1 MDFKKYG
8 VLYID
13 DEEKN
18 LQTFQIT
25 YKKYYTVYIADS
37 VKEAFKILMN
47 NPMHVV
53 ITDQQMPEMT
63 GTDFLQRI
71 HYNYPDLVR
80 MILTA
85 HADQDVIIKALN
97 EYNVFGF
104 ILKPWD
110 NIDLKVKIDQA
121 LEKYEKDARYRI
133 KIKELEDEIETLKEE
148 LAKKNLV

>member
-25 YKKYYTVYIADS
+25 FKKYYTVYVADS
-37 VKEAFKILMN
+37 VKEAFKILMT

-80 MILTA
+80 MVLTA
-85 HADQDVIIKALN
+85 HADQDTILKALN

-121 LEKYEKDARYRI
+121 LEKYEKDTAYRT
-133 KIKELEDEIETLKEE
+133 KIKALEQEIIELKGE
-148 LAKKNLV
+148 LAKK

>member
-25 YKKYYTVYIADS
+25 FKKYYTVHVADS
-37 VKEAFKILMN
+37 VKEAFKILMT

-80 MILTA
+80 MVLTA
-85 HADQDVIIKALN
+85 HADQDTILKALN

-121 LEKYEKDARYRI
+121 LEKYEKDVQYRV
-133 KIKELEDEIETLKEE
+133 KIKALEQEIIELKEA
-148 LAKKNLV
+148 LAKK

>member
-25 YKKYYTVYIADS
+25 FKKYYTVYVADS
-37 VKEAFKILMN
+37 VKEAFKILLA
-47 NPMHVV
+47 NPIHVV
-53 ITDQQMPEMT
+53 LTDQQMPEMT
-63 GTDFLQRI
+63 GIDFLQRI
-71 HYNYPDLVR
+71 HYNYPDIIR
-80 MILTA
+80 MVLTA
-85 HADQDVIIKALN
+85 HIDQDVILKALN
-97 EYNVFGF
+97 EFNVFGF

-121 LEKYEKDARYRI
+121 LEKYEKDMGYRT
-133 KIKELEDEIETLKEE
+133 KIKGLEDEIKQLKEE
-148 LAKKNLV
+148 LAKK

>member
-25 YKKYYTVYIADS
+25 FKKYYTVYVADS
-37 VKEAFKILMN
+37 VKEAFKILMT

-53 ITDQQMPEMT
+53 LTDQQMPEMT

-80 MILTA
+80 MVITA
-85 HADQDVIIKALN
+85 HADQDTILKALN

-121 LEKYEKDARYRI
+121 LEKYEKDAQYRI
-133 KIKELEDEIETLKEE
+133 KIKALEQEIVELKEA
-148 LAKKNLV
+148 LAKK

>member
-25 YKKYYTVYIADS
+25 FKKYYNIYVADS
-37 VKEAFKILMN
+37 VKEAFKILMT

-121 LEKYEKDARYRI
+121 LEKYEKDTAYRT
-133 KIKELEDEIETLKEE
+133 KIKALEQEIIELKGE
-148 LAKKNLV
+148 LAKK